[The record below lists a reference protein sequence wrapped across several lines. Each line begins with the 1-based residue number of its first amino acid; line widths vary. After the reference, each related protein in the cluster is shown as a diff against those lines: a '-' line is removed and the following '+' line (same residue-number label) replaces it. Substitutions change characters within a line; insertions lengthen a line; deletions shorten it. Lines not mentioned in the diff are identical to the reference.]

1 MSEPKP
7 PMLPL
12 RVLVINVMLS
22 LLVSVS
28 VFVVVAQLYIVPLI
42 AGQQVAIQQL
52 QSEVAA
58 LNEQLDEDEA
68 DDVPPPAAA
77 APGAPAA
84 PGAAAPGAAPGAAA
98 PGAPPAAAPPPPAAP
113 PAAPAKK

>member
-7 PMLPL
+7 PMPPSRL
-12 RVLVINVMLS
+12 LVINVMLS

-52 QSEVAA
+52 QAAVAS
-58 LNEQLDEDEA
+58 LQEQLEEDEA
-68 DDVPPPAAA
+68 ADALPP
-77 APGAPAA
+77 APAA
-84 PGAAAPGAAPGAAA
+84 PGAAAPGAAAPGAAA
-98 PGAPPAAAPPPPAAP
+98 APPAAAPAAPAAP
-113 PAAPAKK
+113 PAPAAPAKK

>member
-1 MSEPKP
+1 MSEFKP
-7 PMLPL
+7 PMAPS

-52 QSEVAA
+52 QREVAA
-58 LNEQLDEDEA
+58 LNDQLDEDEA

-77 APGAPAA
+77 APGAPAT
-84 PGAAAPGAAPGAAA
+84 PGSPAAPGAAVV
-98 PGAPPAAAPPPPAAP
+98 APPAPPAVAAP

>member
-1 MSEPKP
+1 MSEFKP
-7 PMLPL
+7 PMAPS

-52 QSEVAA
+52 QREVAA
-58 LNEQLDEDEA
+58 LNDQLDEDEA

-77 APGAPAA
+77 PGAPATPGSPAA
-84 PGAAAPGAAPGAAA
+84 PGAAVV
-98 PGAPPAAAPPPPAAP
+98 APPAPPAVAAP